1 MEKIDMKKQMKALY
15 SASTKKIEIVETSE
29 MRFLMIDGAGDPNAA
44 EAFHQGVEALYS
56 LAYTVKF
63 MVKKGPEALDFAVM
77 PLEGLWWVEDMTR
90 FSMDRKDEWLW
101 TLMIAQPDFVTEAL
115 VVQAGEAAGK
125 KKDLPAL
132 GKIRLEPFFE
142 GRCAQTLHVGPFS
155 EEPATIERL
164 HAFIRAE
171 GFRPYGKHHEIY
183 LSDPRRTAPEK
194 LKTILRQPVLIA

>member
-1 MEKIDMKKQMKALY
+1 MEKIDMKQQKRALY
-15 SASTKKIEIVETSE
+15 SASAKRIDIVEVPA
-29 MRFLMIDGAGDPNAA
+29 MQFLMIDGAGDPNTS

-63 MVKKGPEALDFAVM
+63 IVKKGPNALDFAVM
-77 PLEGLWWVEDMTR
+77 PLEGLWWAEDMSR
-90 FSMDRKDEWLW
+90 FSMDRKSEWLW
-101 TLMIAQPDFVTEAL
+101 TLMIAQPDFIGEGLVTQASEA
-115 VVQAGEAAGK
+115 VGK
-125 KKDLPAL
+125 KKDLPAI
-132 GKIRLEPFFE
+132 GKIRLESLVE
-142 GRCAQTLHVGPFS
+142 DRCFQTLHVGPFS